1 MSKPNEID
9 QQQIESADRRVNR
22 WQRKLLDLTL
32 RNRLL
37 NFKATLQTVPILCN
51 DIGKLEDSLADNR
64 KLKLVS
70 RPEIDSSLTA
80 ISQAPVTSVAAERDI
95 PQDELASPL
104 PPEQL
109 DRQLTLLYRASRSDL
124 SEGGSNT
131 LFVAIGFLRW
141 KKNADGQRTYRAPL
155 LLVPV
160 KLIRSARK
168 APFRLQQYEDPPRFN
183 ATLIQMLLRDFGVDL
198 RQFETELPR
207 DSHGIDVSRVIGE
220 VSKRLQKI
228 PFMEI
233 IDESAIGRFSFAK
246 YLLWK
251 DLVDRTDQLKNNRV
265 VRHLLQGDYQ
275 TFASDAPPIETA
287 AEIEQRHSPQD
298 IYHPLD
304 ADSSQLSAIMAASNG
319 NDLVMVGPPGTGKSQ
334 TIANIIA
341 QCLATGKTV
350 LFVAEKNAALNVVHN
365 RLVNAGLKSCCLELH
380 SNKAERK
387 TFLRQL
393 KHNWETN
400 QPLNEDRWL
409 STNNQLKRHRDYLN
423 DYADALNNPTSSGWS
438 AFDAFWESVYRPN
451 LPVIEFDWSG
461 LEHHSEAVYQKT
473 EATLK
478 RIAEGYKTIELDPPL
493 PMLKATDWSVVW
505 ETKLLENAQS
515 LVDAAGDLQSSL
527 TQFATAIGI
536 NDRITCS
543 VSQLENM
550 KQLATSIAQCKGLD
564 TRFIWNADFKRFED
578 AADQLCDSINR
589 HEKAKASLSISYD
602 DSFHKIPLEDLEFQW
617 RQACEKFWPWS
628 WFARR
633 SVQRRLRVYADL
645 ETLEPPDTVSDLKA
659 IRTITD
665 QQTKIAN
672 NVMADKIPGWRDHHT
687 DAAAVQVM
695 VQNAARF
702 SNGIDLVGSDHA
714 CASQLKESLAA
725 LIAGEQSNS
734 VEKIILHGKHFQLQL
749 ERFTAAAVAFE
760 KSAGASPFNQE
771 TADICHT
778 ASQSAATLLACRSQI
793 KRWTLWSRLKV
804 QAKILGV
811 SHAIKQ
817 LESNTIAPAE
827 ILLHFRNSYARWLV
841 PILVDRTPSLR
852 NFQRDRHEQVIAD
865 FLRMDAESRNL
876 AVRRIRE
883 TIAHGLPQPDE
894 VPKKS
899 ELGLLR
905 HQMGLKR
912 PSKSI
917 RDVVTQMPKTF
928 SKLAPCLLMSPLSI
942 AQYLPADHDPLDIV
956 IFDEAS
962 QITTWDAIGA
972 IARGKQTIVV
982 GDPQQLPPTNFFS
995 RQESEESSD
1004 DDQEADEELTQD
1016 SESILEEAA
1025 ASGLP
1030 KVDLNWH
1037 YRSRHESLIAFS
1049 NRHYYENRL
1058 ITFPSMAP
1066 KNNGVSLT
1074 KVAGAIYDRGKSR
1087 TNRIE
1092 AEAVVAEAVGLMRN
1106 ELELPD
1112 QQRST
1117 LGVITFNT
1125 QQQSL
1130 IEDLFDH
1137 QISQHP
1143 ELGWFFSDDRDE
1155 PTFVKNLEN
1164 VQGDER
1170 DVIFFSITFGP
1181 TVSRSRVSLNFGAIN
1196 REGGYR
1202 RLNVA
1207 ITRARKQLRAFT
1219 SFDPHLLASSENRG
1233 PRDLKHFLQF
1243 ADDSSHQGI
1252 STSVDAGAETEKTVF
1267 EKAVIDSLSQ
1277 YGWKVVRQIGGTRGI
1292 VDFAIVHPDD
1302 ENRHLAGIICDSAR
1316 RYDHTVG
1323 DREKTTISI
1332 LEGLGWNILRIWT
1345 ASWWHDPI
1353 AAISRLDQQLQ
1364 DLIDNAN

>member
-1 MSKPNEID
+1 MSKSNEID
-9 QQQIESADRRVNR
+9 QQQIEFANRRVNR

-51 DIGKLEDSLADNR
+51 DIGELEDSLAENR
-64 KLKLVS
+64 RIKLVS
-70 RPEIDSSLTA
+70 RPDYNQ
-80 ISQAPVTSVAAERDI
+80 SQQPTSQVPITTVITEEDI
-95 PQDELASPL
+95 QRDELESPL
-104 PPEQL
+104 PPQQL
-109 DRQLTLLYRASRSDL
+109 DRQLTLLHRASRSDMA
-124 SEGGSNT
+124 EGGSNT

-141 KKNADGQRTYRAPL
+141 KKNADDQRTYRAPL

-160 KLIRSARK
+160 KLIRSARNS
-168 APFRLQQYEDPPRFN
+168 PFRLQQHEDPPRFN
-183 ATLIQMLLRDFGVDL
+183 ATLIQMLLRDFDVDL
-198 RQFETELPR
+198 RQFENELPR
-207 DSHGIDVSRVIGE
+207 DNSGIDVSRVMGE
-220 VSKRLQKI
+220 VSKRLQEI

-265 VRHLLQGDYQ
+265 VRHLLQGDIE
-275 TFASDAPPIETA
+275 TFATDAPPIETV
-287 AEIEQRHSPQD
+287 AEIEKRYSPEK

-319 NDLVMVGPPGTGKSQ
+319 NDFVMVGPPGTGKSQ
-334 TIANIIA
+334 TIANIIS

-350 LFVAEKNAALNVVHN
+350 LFVAEKSAALNVVHN
-365 RLVNAGLKSCCLELH
+365 RLVNAGLKSCCVELH

-387 TFLRQL
+387 KFLRQL

-400 QPLNEDRWL
+400 QTSEENRWGL
-409 STNNQLKRHRDYLN
+409 TNRQLKRHRDHLN
-423 DYADALNNPTSSGWS
+423 DYAAVLNDPNSSGWS

-451 LPVIEFDWSG
+451 LPLIEFDWSG

-478 RIAEGYKTIELDPPL
+478 RIAEGYKTIKLDPPL
-493 PMLKATDWSVVW
+493 PMLQATDWSVVW
-505 ETKLLENAQS
+505 ETQLIENAQS
-515 LVDAAGDLQSSL
+515 LVDASGDLLSSL

-536 NDRITCS
+536 EDRIVCS
-543 VSQLENM
+543 TSQLENI
-550 KQLATSIAQCKGLD
+550 KQLATSIAQCHGLD
-564 TRFIWNADFKRFED
+564 TRFMWHADFKSFGE
-578 AADQLCDSINR
+578 AADQLRDAINR
-589 HEKAKASLSISYD
+589 YEEAKASLSISYD
-602 DSFHKIPLEDLEFQW
+602 DSFHKIPLEELEFQW
-617 RQACEKFWPWS
+617 RQACQKFWPWS
-628 WFARR
+628 WFAQR

-659 IRTITD
+659 IRTIND
-665 QQTKIAN
+665 QQTAIASS
-672 NVMADKIPGWRDHHT
+672 VLADEVPGWRDHHT
-687 DAAAVQVM
+687 DAAAVQAIVH
-695 VQNAARF
+695 NAARF
-702 SNGIDLVGSDHA
+702 LNGIDLVGNDHA
-714 CASQLKESLAA
+714 CDSQIKESLKA
-725 LIAGEQSNS
+725 LITGERSDVTANMIS
-734 VEKIILHGKHFQLQL
+734 HGEHFQSRL
-749 ERFTAAAVAFE
+749 ERFSAAVVVFE
-760 KSAGASPFNQE
+760 KSAGAALFDQKTSD
-771 TADICHT
+771 ACHT
-778 ASQSAATLLACRSQI
+778 ASQSAATLIACRSQI
-793 KRWTLWSRLKV
+793 KRWTLWSRLKA

-817 LESNTIAPAE
+817 LELSTIAPAE

-841 PILVDRTPSLR
+841 PNLVDRSPALR
-852 NFQRDRHEQVIAD
+852 SFQRDRHEQVVSD
-865 FLRMDAESRNL
+865 FLRIDSEAKNL
-876 AVRRIRE
+876 AVGKIRE
-883 TIAHGLPQPDE
+883 KIAHGLPQPDD

-917 RDVVTQMPKTF
+917 RAVVTEMPKTF

-942 AQYLPADHDPLDIV
+942 AQYLPADHDPLDVV

-995 RQESEESSD
+995 RQDPEYDFESDDESEEEITKD
-1004 DDQEADEELTQD
+1004 A
-1016 SESILEEAA
+1016 ESILDEAV

-1030 KVDLNWH
+1030 SINLNWH

-1049 NRHYYENRL
+1049 NRHYYKNRL
-1058 ITFPSMAP
+1058 ITFPSTDP
-1066 KNNGVSLT
+1066 ENNGVSLT
-1074 KVAGAIYDRGKSR
+1074 KVVGATYDRGKSR

-1092 AEAVVAEAVGLMRN
+1092 AEAVVAEAVDLMCN

-1112 QQRST
+1112 QQRNT
-1117 LGVITFNT
+1117 FGVITFNT

-1143 ELGWFFSDDRDE
+1143 ELGWFFHDDRNE

-1170 DVIFFSITFGP
+1170 DIIFFSITFGP

-1207 ITRARKQLRAFT
+1207 ITRARKRLHVFT
-1219 SFDPHLLASSENRG
+1219 SFDPHLLDSSDNRG
-1233 PRDLKHFLQF
+1233 PRDLKNFLQF
-1243 ADDSSHQGI
+1243 AGDSSHQAIG
-1252 STSVDAGAETEKTVF
+1252 TADDTGDDTEMTVF
-1267 EKAVIDSLSQ
+1267 EKAVTDGLSLHR
-1277 YGWKVVRQIGGTRGI
+1277 WKVVRRIGGTRGI
-1292 VDFAIVHPDD
+1292 VDLAIVHPDD
-1302 ENRHLAGIICDSAR
+1302 KNRYLAGIICDGPGSH
-1316 RYDHTVG
+1316 DHTVL
-1323 DREKTTISI
+1323 DREKTTISM
-1332 LEGLGWNILRIWT
+1332 LKGLGWNILRIWS

-1353 AAISRLDQQLQ
+1353 AAASRLNQQLQ